1 MALTSTEQLFIE
13 RPLYRCFLHNNHL
26 PYIYSKQKQSPGGVL
41 KNFAKFTGK
50 YQCQSLFL
58 IKLQSLGPD
67 IKRPWDRCFPVNFA
81 KFLRTSF
88 LTEHLQ
94 RLLLSKMRLALQFS
108 IFCVSSFTEYFLLVS
123 FQQKDEIKK
132 RKYPDR
138 VQIFT
143 FFSSIDLFDVKDFER
158 NLTDGNLIE
167 NVF

>member
-13 RPLYRCFLHNNHL
+13 WPLYRCFLRNNHL

-50 YQCQSLFL
+50 HQCQSLFL

-67 IKRPWDRCFPVNFA
+67 IKRLWHRCFPVNFA

-88 LTEHLQ
+88 LTEHL
-94 RLLLSKMRLALQFS
+94 RWMLLSKMCLALQFS
-108 IFCVSSFTEYFLLVS
+108 IFHVSFFTEYFLLIS
-123 FQQKDEIKK
+123 FQQKNEIKN

-143 FFSSIDLFDVKDFER
+143 FFSNIYLFDVKDFER
-158 NLTDGNLIE
+158 ILTDGNLVE
-167 NVF
+167 NLF